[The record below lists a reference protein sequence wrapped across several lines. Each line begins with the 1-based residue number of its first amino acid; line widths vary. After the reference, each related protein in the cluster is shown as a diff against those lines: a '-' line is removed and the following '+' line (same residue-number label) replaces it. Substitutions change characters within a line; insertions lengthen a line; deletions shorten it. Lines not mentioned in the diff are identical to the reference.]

1 MLIRC
6 LRIDM
11 LKMKRLPI
19 LYAHIVIPILIS
31 AVFLAYYK
39 ICGWNEYEKVSAFY
53 QALGIGFPVLIG
65 IFTANQMELEQ
76 SAGEYQNILTVK
88 HKITVFISKV
98 IILNIYSFVSLFL
111 TTMIFSVGMSISGFA
126 NIFRSCLT
134 SAALIWLAGI
144 PLYIW
149 QMMIAFHFGKGA
161 SIGVG
166 ILGGL
171 VSALM
176 LTGLGDIGWKYIPVA
191 WTARFPSVYLMGEYE
206 GIMLLHFTIV
216 IFVSILYYVLWASR
230 WEGRIISE

>member
-88 HKITVFISKV
+88 HKITAFISKV

-216 IFVSILYYVLWASR
+216 IFVSILYYVLWASC
-230 WEGRIISE
+230 WEGRKISE

>member
-31 AVFLAYYK
+31 VVFLAYYK

-53 QALGIGFPVLIG
+53 QALGIGYPVLIG

-88 HKITVFISKV
+88 HKITAFISKV

-111 TTMIFSVGMSISGFA
+111 TTMIFGVGMSISGFA

-191 WTARFPSVYLMGEYE
+191 WTARFPSVYLMGENE

-230 WEGRIISE
+230 WEGRKISE

>member
-88 HKITVFISKV
+88 HKITAFISKV

-111 TTMIFSVGMSISGFA
+111 TTMIFGVGMSISGSA

>member
-88 HKITVFISKV
+88 HKITAFISKV

>member
-19 LYAHIVIPILIS
+19 IYAHIVIPILIS

-53 QALGIGFPVLIG
+53 EALGIGFPVLIG

-88 HKITVFISKV
+88 HKITVFMSKV
-98 IILNIYSFVSLFL
+98 IVLNIYSFLSMFL
-111 TTMIFSVGMSISGFA
+111 TTMIFSVGMSISGSE
-126 NIFRSCLT
+126 NIYKSCLT

-176 LTGLGDIGWKYIPVA
+176 LTGLGDISWKYIPVA
-191 WTARFPSVYLMGEYE
+191 WTARFPSVYLMGENE

-230 WEGRIISE
+230 WEGRKISE

>member
-1 MLIRC
+1 
-6 LRIDM
+6 
-11 LKMKRLPI
+11 MKRLPI
-19 LYAHIVIPILIS
+19 IYAHIVIPILIS

-53 QALGIGFPVLIG
+53 EALGIGFPVLIG

-88 HKITVFISKV
+88 HKITVFMSKV
-98 IILNIYSFVSLFL
+98 IVLNIYSFLSMFL
-111 TTMIFSVGMSISGFA
+111 TTMIFSVGMSISGSE
-126 NIFRSCLT
+126 NIYKSCLT

-176 LTGLGDIGWKYIPVA
+176 LTGLGDISWKYIPVA
-191 WTARFPSVYLMGEYE
+191 WTARFPSVYLMGENE

-230 WEGRIISE
+230 WEGRKISE

>member
-19 LYAHIVIPILIS
+19 IYAHIVIPILIS

-88 HKITVFISKV
+88 HKITAFISKV
-98 IILNIYSFVSLFL
+98 IILNIYSFVSMFL
-111 TTMIFSVGMSISGFA
+111 TTVIFSVGMSISGFA
-126 NIFRSCLT
+126 NIFKSCFT

-191 WTARFPSVYLMGEYE
+191 WTARFPSVYLMGENE

-216 IFVSILYYVLWASR
+216 IFVSILYYVFWASR
-230 WEGRIISE
+230 WEGRKISE